1 MKDAGKLTPS
11 EINKLLA
18 RGEHAAAALERA
30 KTEVEQAVANVRRS
44 YAAGRDDAEFK
55 LADAELS
62 RALGALTLA
71 FQEAGRLYAELKHI
85 AARLA
90 GQT

>member
-1 MKDAGKLTPS
+1 MNDAGQLTPS

-18 RGEHAAAALERA
+18 RGDQVAATLERA
-30 KTEVEQAVANVRRS
+30 KTEVEQAVADVRHS
-44 YAAGRDDAEFK
+44 YAAGRADAERE

-62 RALGALTLA
+62 CALGALTHA
-71 FQEAGRLYAELKHI
+71 FQEAGRLYAEVKRI
-85 AARLA
+85 AVMLA